1 MAAIK
6 PPLSS
11 SDSAVTACT
20 VVLDNTFETAGDDGE
35 GDDGEG
41 ERCGGEGERGGRVD
55 ELLGEHGGA
64 DKHGLP
70 TMQSKNYRSA
80 ATKRP
85 SKRPP

>member
-41 ERCGGEGERGGRVD
+41 GGGEGEGGG
-55 ELLGEHGGA
+55 GEGNGGGGEGEGGDGGGA
-64 DKHGLP
+64 DTGGACLSLRP
-70 TMQSKNYRSA
+70 IAWSSSR
-80 ATKRP
+80 KRVA
-85 SKRPP
+85 